1 MVPET
6 TSMNNSV
13 LTEIKLAGEK
23 QVKGW
28 LTENGYFNI
37 VPEVLNTNEV
47 CLAATGSIENIL
59 VQVRSFLH
67 PHRPFK
73 LSDFETDILV
83 RRAIKKKLI
92 AYVAYVAVDENG
104 NLCGEISWER
114 LSQ

>member
-1 MVPET
+1 
-6 TSMNNSV
+6 MNNFV
-13 LTEIKLAGEK
+13 LPEIKLAGEN
-23 QVKGW
+23 QVKQW
-28 LTENGYFNI
+28 LTENGYSNI
-37 VPEVLNTNEV
+37 SLESLHTNEQ
-47 CLAATGSIENIL
+47 CLTATGSIENIL